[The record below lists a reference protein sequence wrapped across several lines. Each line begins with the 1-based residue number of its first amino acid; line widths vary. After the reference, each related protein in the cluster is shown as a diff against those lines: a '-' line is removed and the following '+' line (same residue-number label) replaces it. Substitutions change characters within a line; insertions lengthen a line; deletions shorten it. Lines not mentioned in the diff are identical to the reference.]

1 MAEVTNLRPSDRQ
14 NLSAPATI
22 IGNSAVA
29 FVEDEDEEPSP
40 DVYALN
46 FDSLSPPNPSFLI
59 DDNLNFT
66 AISESESG
74 SQRSE
79 SAHSDRN
86 FLCYSPEDDDDDE
99 DQMNFVTD
107 LFATRHGI
115 PDHGLGNFE
124 SGCTCLDE
132 EPELVLGVQAECNG
146 VATLPSMGGLRI
158 VDIESESDSEAA
170 EIHSRVDRASD
181 HDGLNPN
188 YDDLGVPEFWD
199 CLQFDSQR
207 ARASLN
213 EEFEWEEVNVRENL
227 SSLIDRIEEISVSS
241 DTEDSTF
248 DAGGGEHDE
257 ENARNFEWQ
266 VLLAVN
272 NLEIAVGFD
281 EYNMLFGE
289 HVDAESTVKGGPP
302 AAKSVVENLPSV
314 VLTTENLTA
323 NDVVCAVC
331 KDEISVGVEVTRLPC
346 CHHYHRDC
354 IMPWLSIR
362 NTCPLC
368 RYELP
373 TDDVDYERRKSRNGA
388 GTSLIGDLRVR
399 YNYQLLP

>member
-1 MAEVTNLRPSDRQ
+1 MAEVTDLRLSDQQ

-22 IGNSAVA
+22 IGDSAVA
-29 FVEDEDEEPSP
+29 FAEDEDEEPQP

-46 FDSLSPPNPSFLI
+46 FHSLSPPNPSFLI

-74 SQRSE
+74 SQHSE
-79 SAHSDRN
+79 SVHSDQN
-86 FLCYSPEDDDDDE
+86 FLYYSPEDDDDD

-115 PDHGLGNFE
+115 PDHGLCNFE

-132 EPELVLGVQAECNG
+132 EPELVLGAQAECNG
-146 VATLPSMGGLRI
+146 VAALPSMVGGLRI
-158 VDIESESDSEAA
+158 VNMESESDSEAA
-170 EIHSRVDRASD
+170 EIHSRVDRAND

-188 YDDLGVPEFWD
+188 YDDLDEFWD
-199 CLQFDSQR
+199 CPQFDSQR
-207 ARASLN
+207 ARTFFN

-241 DTEDSTF
+241 DTENSTF
-248 DAGGGEHDE
+248 DTGGGEHDE
-257 ENARNFEWQ
+257 ENARNVEWQ

-281 EYNMLFGE
+281 EYIVLFGE

-314 VLTTENLTA
+314 VLTTEDLMA

-331 KDEISVGVEVTRLPC
+331 KDEISLGVEVTRLPC
-346 CHHYHRDC
+346 SHHYHQDC

-368 RYELP
+368 RFELP
-373 TDDVDYERRKSRNGA
+373 TDDVDYERRKNRNGA
-388 GTSLIGDLRVR
+388 GTSLIGDLQFS
-399 YNYQLLP
+399 NYQLLP

>member
-1 MAEVTNLRPSDRQ
+1 MAEVTNLRRSDQQ
-14 NLSAPATI
+14 NLSAPAPI

-29 FVEDEDEEPSP
+29 FAADEGEEPLP

-46 FDSLSPPNPSFLI
+46 FDSLSPPSPSFLI

-66 AISESESG
+66 ALSEFESG
-74 SQRSE
+74 SQHSE
-79 SAHSDRN
+79 SVHSDQN
-86 FLCYSPEDDDDDE
+86 FLYYIPEDDDDHD

-107 LFATRHGI
+107 LFGTRHGI
-115 PDHGLGNFE
+115 PDHGLGNLE

-132 EPELVLGVQAECNG
+132 EPELVLGAQAEDSNG
-146 VATLPSMGGLRI
+146 VAALPSMVGGLRI
-158 VDIESESDSEAA
+158 VNMESESDSEAA
-170 EIHSRVDRASD
+170 EIHSRVDRAND

-188 YDDLGVPEFWD
+188 YDDLDVPEFWD

-207 ARASLN
+207 ARASFN

-241 DTEDSTF
+241 DTENSTF
-248 DAGGGEHDE
+248 DTGGGEHDE
-257 ENARNFEWQ
+257 ENARNVEWQ

-281 EYNMLFGE
+281 EYIVLLGE
-289 HVDAESTVKGGPP
+289 HVDAGSTVKGGPP

-314 VLTTENLTA
+314 VLTTEDLTA

-331 KDEISVGVEVTRLPC
+331 KNEISQGVEVTRLPC
-346 CHHYHRDC
+346 CHHYHQDC

-368 RYELP
+368 RFELP
-373 TDDVDYERRKSRNGA
+373 TDDVDYERRKNRNG
-388 GTSLIGDLRVR
+388 LIGDLQFR